1 MGSIVII
8 IVVLL
13 IILLWSIIS
22 SAKKAEARAQKKA
35 EIDKRR
41 AQRQSRPRKP
51 IEELTRKLSEEEIK
65 ELSDEDLIIHV
76 NYLLTLGE
84 VLRQAKERG
93 DQVTADAVINMTY
106 TGPLPTRNADGTYT
120 SIYDNPATT
129 NTSDAVDSSE
139 EIK

>member
-1 MGSIVII
+1 MGSIFILI
-8 IVVLL
+8 FVLL
-13 IILLWSIIS
+13 IALIWSMIS
-22 SAKKAEARAQKKA
+22 SAKEAEARAQKKA
-35 EIDKRR
+35 EIEERR

-65 ELSDEDLIIHV
+65 ELSDEDLIIHI

-93 DQVTADAVINMTY
+93 EQVTADAVINMTD
-106 TGPLPTRNADGTYT
+106 TGPLPTKNADGTYT

>member
-22 SAKKAEARAQKKA
+22 SAKEAEARAQKKA

-41 AQRQSRPRKP
+41 AQRQST
-51 IEELTRKLSEEEIK
+51 IEELTRKLSEEEMD

-93 DQVTADAVINMTY
+93 DKVTADAVINMTY
-106 TGPLPTRNADGTYT
+106 KGPLPTKNADGTYT

-129 NTSDAVDSSE
+129 STFDAIDNS
-139 EIK
+139 K